1 MLELQTG
8 VVPAAYRDLLPFLLT
23 PASWQQ
29 KGSIPGLVKLLKAF
43 LAHDAKQL
51 TSTGQYTAML
61 AVVQQ
66 RLIPS
71 NLHDGWGFE
80 LLQAVVQYIPP
91 CVMKRNCS
99 LDCVTHVVVDQAC
112 SNISVPS
119 SPPS

>member
-1 MLELQTG
+1 MLELHTSD
-8 VVPAAYRDLLPFLLT
+8 VPVAYRELLSFLLT

-43 LAHDAKQL
+43 LARDAKQMVA
-51 TSTGQYTAML
+51 TGQYTAVL

-71 NLHDGWGFE
+71 KINDDWGFE

-91 CVMKRNCS
+91 CVTFQFFI
-99 LDCVTHVVVDQAC
+99 LA
-112 SNISVPS
+112 
-119 SPPS
+119 